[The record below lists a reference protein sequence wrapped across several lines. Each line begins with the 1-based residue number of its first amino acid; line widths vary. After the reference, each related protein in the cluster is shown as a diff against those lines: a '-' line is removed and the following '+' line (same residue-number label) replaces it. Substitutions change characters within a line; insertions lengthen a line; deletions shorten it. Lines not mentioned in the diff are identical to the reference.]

1 MIHICK
7 LHDLKF
13 PCIYVYALCLLKYR
27 KVLIIWTM
35 MVDSLKKNKIC
46 LAVSLYFKWTTNKQK
61 IMLILGWEEIG

>member
-35 MVDSLKKNKIC
+35 MVDSLKKTRFVWRFPYI
-46 LAVSLYFKWTTNKQK
+46 LSGPQTNKK
-61 IMLILGWEEIG
+61 LCLF